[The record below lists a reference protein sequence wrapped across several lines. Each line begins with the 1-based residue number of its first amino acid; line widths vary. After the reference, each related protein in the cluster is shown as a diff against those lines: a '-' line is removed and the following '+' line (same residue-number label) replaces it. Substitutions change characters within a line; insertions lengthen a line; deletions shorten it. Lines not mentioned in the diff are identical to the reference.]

1 MQIDFIKVVKYYFSD
16 SKFYPL
22 LNSTIISQIPK
33 VPNLSTMKEY
43 RPISCCNTVYKVFS
57 KILTKRIKKVLPKLI
72 CNRQNA
78 FLKGRVISDNILLM
92 HAIVNGYHRNTGQVK
107 CAMKIDLVKAHDTV
121 RWDFLFTI
129 MECMNFPKKFICWV
143 KK

>member
-1 MQIDFIKVVKYYFSD
+1 M
-16 SKFYPL
+16 
-22 LNSTIISQIPK
+22 
-33 VPNLSTMKEY
+33 
-43 RPISCCNTVYKVFS
+43 
-57 KILTKRIKKVLPKLI
+57 KKVLPKLI

-92 HAIVNGYHRNTGQVK
+92 HDIVNGYHRDTGQVK
-107 CAMKIDLVKAHDTV
+107 CAMKIDLVMAHDTV
-121 RWDFLFTI
+121 RCDFLFTI